1 MPTLLNAYMQYKYRD
16 NTVEVPENPTYFHI
30 RVLGINAC
38 ALPQDQHH
46 EYINQTLLL
55 HGLLGTSPM
64 APELAIPIPTLEL
77 YRRCRLRSPQFSI
90 QQWVKVLCDLSNVSN
105 SACLFS
111 ILTQVRSIIIC
122 PSGSNLLMGLTYLE
136 ILRRLD
142 HLIKVELGH
151 DQPGWR
157 ILHACPACQYKL
169 EGEAE
174 LNPSVMGALNGN
186 NSLKRFARGD
196 RGSDTLTFDS
206 DYFLSHEYVDQF
218 ANEVKRKVKKVDKE
232 TVDVEGDPTDG
243 QVGQATCTDRCMYNA
258 FAETGV
264 FVSVCRHGFVWTILD
279 MMQSG
284 ELAKYPLAMV
294 SKLLSVLP
302 QQIGLGYDI
311 ACSFT
316 STLMSSSL
324 ASKACT
330 AGLKM
335 VVPAFH
341 GHAHNRLCQ
350 LGFHILMSPGFGL
363 EDLETCE
370 RIFSS
375 SNAVARLTRHAT
387 PFHRRQF
394 IDMFLRQ
401 WDAEKYENLGKFLLN
416 NYRQALQV
424 LEEMPV
430 RIKALMSGRQVSEA
444 CFATWLQDERDYLE
458 SKKTEPDTDVLA
470 NVSAIRKLWEA
481 SVKLEANATRANDK
495 ARLRQVTHD
504 AWEGMLF
511 LQKGL
516 QDVESQLDVGE
527 RWTTDSPAY
536 QQTVEYLNIRNYQ
549 LAVDKLEGL
558 VVQRLF
564 ELTKAN
570 VSQTGYKMRIQISKA
585 LKARSK
591 AIQRALSSYN
601 KVALALDPPRP
612 KLTWA
617 QIVEYTTIAE
627 FELLWSGAREDIC
640 NLAWADARNREAIV
654 YHLKILRAKEEIVR
668 LNVEI
673 RRIATWIVDENCQMD
688 EAFQKCADKD
698 LILANAISMSAQQQK
713 RINARLRATL
723 EHIFALE
730 GYTGISDI
738 G

>member
-1 MPTLLNAYMQYKYRD
+1 MSRRSGFTVNRINTGGSKGVVIQRLGRRRRSPSDVGEGRPHISAGITHIRNSKLPTQREIDSQLRRSELQSLPEGSRRAAVQMALETGHTLGIDEQMIVDTDAWEDVPSLDIPISGKEVSVDPSHEGGEYFQLIDMARDSLGSVSHRQYPPRSRQSRLETRRQAWLAQMPTLLNAYMQYKYSD
-16 NTVEVPENPTYFHI
+16 NTVEVPENPTYFHL
-30 RVLGINAC
+30 RVLGINGYESAC

-55 HGLLGTSPM
+55 HGLLGTSPV

-90 QQWVKVLCDLSNVSN
+90 QQWVKVLCDLSNIN
-105 SACLFS
+105 Y
-111 ILTQVRSIIIC
+111 
-122 PSGSNLLMGLTYLE
+122 NLSFREQFADGFDTYLE

-174 LNPSVMGALNGN
+174 LNPSVMGALDGN

-218 ANEVKRKVKKVDKE
+218 ANEVKCKVKKVDKE
-232 TVDVEGDPTDG
+232 TVCLNRWRAAMADNLKG
-243 QVGQATCTDRCMYNA
+243 MYNA
-258 FAETGV
+258 FTETGV

-284 ELAKYPLAMV
+284 ELAKYPLATV
-294 SKLLSVLP
+294 SKLLSVFPLR
-302 QQIGLGYDI
+302 IGLGYDI

-375 SNAVARLTRHAT
+375 SNAVARLTQHAT

-458 SKKTEPDTDVLA
+458 SKKTEPDTDVLGVEYVELLNKYNDARTLIA

-536 QQTVEYLNIRNYQ
+536 QQTVEL
-549 LAVDKLEGL
+549 LE
-558 VVQRLF
+558 
-564 ELTKAN
+564 
-570 VSQTGYKMRIQISKA
+570 
-585 LKARSK
+585 
-591 AIQRALSSYN
+591 
-601 KVALALDPPRP
+601 
-612 KLTWA
+612 
-617 QIVEYTTIAE
+617 
-627 FELLWSGAREDIC
+627 
-640 NLAWADARNREAIV
+640 
-654 YHLKILRAKEEIVR
+654 
-668 LNVEI
+668 
-673 RRIATWIVDENCQMD
+673 
-688 EAFQKCADKD
+688 
-698 LILANAISMSAQQQK
+698 
-713 RINARLRATL
+713 
-723 EHIFALE
+723 
-730 GYTGISDI
+730 
-738 G
+738 